1 MTFSDK
7 QTDWLAVGREVLEV
21 EIQGL
26 ENVRDRLDGGFT
38 AALEI
43 LGAVTGRVVVTG
55 IGKSGLVGRKIAAT
69 LSSTG
74 TPAFYLHP
82 VEGAHGDLGMIR
94 DMDAV
99 LAISKSGETDE
110 VNALLPAL
118 RAIGV
123 KIVSLI
129 GREGPSTMAD
139 LSDVVVDVS
148 VPKEASEVVP
158 APTASTT
165 AALAVG
171 DALAVCLM
179 RRKEFDAS
187 DFKRCHPGGEL
198 GRRLKL
204 KVSDL
209 MHTEDLPVAQSGA
222 LLGEAVMLLNDGGLG
237 ALAVVDGKG
246 VLHGILTDG
255 DVRRLLCAGDVKPDS
270 LVTGFMTANPSA
282 ASPEDSA
289 ARVMDMMEQKA
300 ITVVPIVDAD
310 KKLIGM
316 IHLHD
321 LLGKGLLK
329 FSG

>member
-1 MTFSDK
+1 MTVKD
-7 QTDWLAVGREVLEV
+7 TDWLAMGREVLDV

-26 ENVRDRLDGGFT
+26 ESVRDRLNGGFT
-38 AALEI
+38 EALDI

-74 TPAFYLHP
+74 TPSFYLHP

-94 DMDAV
+94 DVDAV

-118 RAIGV
+118 KAIGV

-129 GREGPSTMAD
+129 GKQGASRMAG

-179 RRKEFDAS
+179 RMKEFDAS

-209 MHTEDLPVAQSGA
+209 MHTENLPVAGSDM

-237 ALAVVDGKG
+237 ALAVVGDEGLLK
-246 VLHGILTDG
+246 GILTDG
-255 DVRRLLCAGDVKPDS
+255 DIRRLLCAGDVKPDS
-270 LVTGFMTANPSA
+270 QVTGFMTVDPSA

-289 ARVMDMMEQKA
+289 AKVMDMMEQKA
-300 ITVVPIVDAD
+300 ITVVPIVDAGN
-310 KKLIGM
+310 KLIGM

>member
-1 MTFSDK
+1 M
-7 QTDWLAVGREVLEV
+7 GREVLDV

-26 ENVRDRLDGGFT
+26 EHVRERLDGGFT
-38 AALEI
+38 EALDLFASI
-43 LGAVTGRVVVTG
+43 TGRVVVTG

-94 DMDAV
+94 DVDAV

-118 RAIGV
+118 RALGV
-123 KIVSLI
+123 KIVSLV
-129 GREGPSTMAD
+129 GKEGSRMAE

-179 RRKEFDAS
+179 RMKEFDAS

-204 KVSDL
+204 KVADL
-209 MHTEDLPVAQSGA
+209 MHTENLPVAGSEV
-222 LLGEAVMLLNDGGLG
+222 LLGEAVMQLNDGGLG
-237 ALAVVDGKG
+237 ALAVVDRTG
-246 VLHGILTDG
+246 VLLGILTDG
-255 DVRRLLCAGDVKPDS
+255 DIRRLLCAGDVQPDS
-270 LVTGFMTANPSA
+270 MVTEFMTKNPSTAGPGDTA
-282 ASPEDSA
+282 AK
-289 ARVMDMMEQKA
+289 VMDMMEQKA
-300 ITVVPIVDAD
+300 ITVVPIVDQG
-310 KKLIGM
+310 KRLVGM

>member
-1 MTFSDK
+1 M
-7 QTDWLAVGREVLEV
+7 GREVLEV

-26 ENVRDRLDGGFT
+26 ESVRDRLNGGFT
-38 AALEI
+38 EALDI

-74 TPAFYLHP
+74 TPSFYLHP

-94 DMDAV
+94 DVDAV

-118 RAIGV
+118 KAIGV

-129 GREGPSTMAD
+129 GKQGASRMAG

-179 RRKEFDAS
+179 RMKEFDAS

-209 MHTEDLPVAQSGA
+209 MHTENLPVAGSDM

-237 ALAVVDGKG
+237 ALAVV
-246 VLHGILTDG
+246 G
-255 DVRRLLCAGDVKPDS
+255 D
-270 LVTGFMTANPSA
+270 
-282 ASPEDSA
+282 E
-289 ARVMDMMEQKA
+289 
-300 ITVVPIVDAD
+300 
-310 KKLIGM
+310 
-316 IHLHD
+316 
-321 LLGKGLLK
+321 GLLDRK
-329 FSG
+329 SVV